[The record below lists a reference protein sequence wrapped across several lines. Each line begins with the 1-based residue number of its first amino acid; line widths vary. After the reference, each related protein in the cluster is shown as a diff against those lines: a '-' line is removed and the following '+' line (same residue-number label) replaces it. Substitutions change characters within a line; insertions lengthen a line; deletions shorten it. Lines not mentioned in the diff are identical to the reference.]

1 MQGQG
6 SDQEYWQ
13 WINQINAAEGE
24 QYRGKGGEF
33 DEITRVDNEIN
44 EVDKVNIRGEWEV
57 ITFKIDSGA
66 VDNVVPKSVG
76 DSFPIKPTSLSK
88 QGVNYQAANG
98 TPHQEP
104 RTKRHQRVH

>member
-1 MQGQG
+1 MN
-6 SDQEYWQ
+6 ST
-13 WINQINAAEGE
+13 EGE
-24 QYRGKGGEF
+24 QYRGKGGEC

-44 EVDKVNIRGEWEV
+44 EVDKVNVRGEWEV

-76 DSFPIKPTSLSK
+76 DSFPIKPTTLSK

-98 TPHQEP
+98 TPIKNHGQ
-104 RTKRHQRVH
+104 RDIKRVH

>member
-1 MQGQG
+1 MN
-6 SDQEYWQ
+6 S
-13 WINQINAAEGE
+13 AEGE

-44 EVDKVNIRGEWEV
+44 EVDKVNVRGEWEV

-76 DSFPIKPTSLSK
+76 DSFPIKPTNTLEARGKLPGSK
-88 QGVNYQAANG
+88 WD
-98 TPHQEP
+98 PHQEP